1 MNKNKKISFRQWKSG
16 KKWLYAATAL
26 ALVAGGVSVSTQSVS
41 ALVGGMNLQTNGSA
55 VLNVDKAAK
64 NEIMQNGTY
73 FTFLKWDGAGKT
85 EILGEANTTDLG
97 SAKNYYASIFMDWGA
112 KNQFMRAD
120 GKAFTLQAGTKI
132 RFTNVAKD
140 KDGRAVD
147 IVITYNGFN
156 PNGVLPP
163 SVGFDDTDFIGTN
176 GTTNLTSHGIG
187 GNYAGVQAIDSSISY
202 YLHGTNTPV
211 SLGVIALWSD
221 IDVKQGLHETQS
233 NLGAFAP
240 SGTTLNNYQ
249 GAGFPDNFV
258 VTTDWTDYD
267 GEEGLAKTAYYGVG
281 KGSSLRMAFQAPYE
295 FGGVNVGARAQ
306 ITASN
311 VAGFR
316 LDILGQPKGVV
327 IPKPDVPE
335 PPAPTKSVT
344 DGSADINGKTTTPD
358 KSWVYHVKQE
368 VPTLDKMI
376 GTKYATFTLHDDVP
390 ASAKIQSVK
399 VVTKNGTDVSTD
411 GPNKRFNVTV
421 NGQSVEAKANAT
433 LGADAFYGETYDL
446 VITTLVDIS
455 DQTKTGTQLKAD
467 NAATSTFTGPED
479 KSWAKTTNHV
489 TSEPK
494 FVAPTI
500 KKSVSLD
507 SKNWVNSATL
517 SGFTQKYE
525 YKVDYTLSDHVDYA
539 SLTLSDPLED
549 VQTFDSVKV
558 VDSSGK
564 DISSSGKWSLNGAE
578 VTNPSAALKALKASE
593 DGKKAQVSLKWI
605 ANTPSTYTRV
615 GGNIALQFSGV
626 TLNDADAADL
636 KQYVSDSMV
645 VVPNVSALDYKDTT
659 PATNEPGHL
668 DSNKVDVKV
677 KVPPAP
683 PTPVKTVTDGGKDI
697 NGSVTTPNT
706 HWIFDVAQ
714 EVPADG
720 AYLGF
725 VMGDDVP
732 TTAKIQSVKI
742 IDEKGNDAADRLTL
756 KQSGNKITATAKAD
770 KLNDLNSDFYGHTY
784 HIVIDTLVNID
795 VQKQTAEELKTDN
808 TGTTTGKT
816 LDDKPWSKV
825 TNKVTVT
832 PKFNTPSVKK
842 AVAKEGGNYVTNEK
856 LDTHNQKYNY
866 KIDYQLTDH
875 ADYTTLILN
884 DPMEDIQVFDSAKVL
899 DAKGNDITAT
909 GKWLVNGKETGN
921 PAESIKAL
929 GLYKDGK
936 KGTVTL
942 SWRANDPSKY
952 TRIGGTLSL
961 YIIGTTLSQTNA
973 ADEVAYITDGKEV
986 VPDTANMDWLDKTPA
1001 ADEPNHLESNKVTVT
1016 PPKPT
1021 DVAADKKVSV
1031 DNGKTFVKDGKLPSH
1046 DSVYDWKNTFT
1057 LSKFNNYDELIL
1069 TDHFANVQVTNF
1081 DINRDVKITQN
1092 AQDITSKF
1100 ALKMVVGKAGSNTV
1114 DIIATAKTPN
1124 DFDDI
1129 TDTAM
1134 TQLIMTVNGQ
1144 TLKGVTLESEKPFV
1158 KDGKE
1163 VIPNQSTVEVNPSL
1177 KNDLFSKSAG
1187 TPVAT
1192 VTPPKP
1198 TELEAVKDV
1207 SIDGGKTWATE
1218 KDLPNHDGLY
1228 TWRNTFKLTMYN
1240 NVEELV
1246 LKEHIANVQLPN
1258 IDLAKQVKILQNG
1271 KDITDHFTL
1280 SLGAKSGNNVAI
1292 LATAKTPAEFD
1303 DITDVA
1309 MAKLEMIV
1317 SDVSLKGVDSKTET
1331 PFIKDGKETIPNQT
1345 TIQVNPT
1352 FNMDYFSKQKDTN
1365 IAKVNVTPPTPFD
1378 KTGTDGNKKEV
1389 SVDDEKTWLK
1399 ADTPETAAALSE
1411 HDKEYS
1417 WKNSFKVPEYYNFDG
1432 EGSLVITEHFENLQK
1447 DYAILIQDGEN
1458 NDITS
1463 WFTISGT
1470 NPKGGDGKVDIKAVL
1485 KAQYADKFDD
1495 LGKGGTNIEKG
1506 KYSRLTLIVRGATLK
1521 GATAKQELNYLTK
1534 DDTVV
1539 IPNQTTII
1547 ATNNANIDYW
1557 NKKGETNK
1565 SHVRPP
1571 MIKPIIE
1578 KFVEGNSA
1586 SDGSLDTQE
1595 DTTNNPKDPVN
1606 NMPKPDE
1613 DKTVNPDTG
1622 KTDSQTMD
1630 EAVDIANILMTNV
1643 YDAYKSAKQ
1652 PVPNTVEVAIKAIVA
1667 LDPAK
1672 NVKST
1677 VDDLTKAI
1685 VDLKNA
1691 VESDGFVVSS
1701 EYDVTKI
1708 TQEMADKANAEN
1720 AAIVKVANK
1729 AMTDAYETYEKLK
1742 EDYPTSVKKAMEKIV
1757 ALDTSKIE
1765 NPTYAQLV
1773 ENTKAISKAVEEL
1786 KAAVKKDLDGRTSES
1801 SAKK

>member
-1 MNKNKKISFRQWKSG
+1 MKNKKMSFRKWKSG

-26 ALVAGGVSVSTQSVS
+26 AVLTGGVIVSTQSVS
-41 ALVGGMNLQTNGSA
+41 ALVGGQNLEKPSIVKKA
-55 VLNVDKAAK
+55 VNSVVKKDVT
-64 NEIMQNGTY
+64 QNGTY
-73 FTFLKWDGAGKT
+73 YTFLKWDGAGKT
-85 EILGEANTTDLG
+85 EIIGEANTTGLG

-112 KNQFMRAD
+112 KNQFMRAE

-140 KDGRAVD
+140 KEGRAVD

-240 SGTTLNNYQ
+240 NVTTLNNYEGPQ
-249 GAGFPDNFV
+249 FPDNFV
-258 VTTDWTDYD
+258 ATTDWTDYD
-267 GEEGLAKTAYYGVG
+267 GEEGLSKTAYYGVG

-295 FGGVNVGARAQ
+295 FGGVNVGARDQ
-306 ITASN
+306 IIASN

-316 LDILGQPKGVV
+316 LDILGQPKDFE

-376 GTKYATFTLHDDVP
+376 GTKYATFTIHDDVP

-399 VVTKNGTDVSTD
+399 VVTKNGTDVSSD

-421 NGQSVEAKANAT
+421 NGQSVEAKANAA
-433 LGADAFYGETYDL
+433 LGADAFYGETYDM

-507 SKNWVNSATL
+507 GKNWVNSATL

-549 VQTFDSVKV
+549 IQTFDSVKV

-564 DISSSGKWSLNGAE
+564 DISSSGKWTLNGTE

-593 DGKKAQVSLKWI
+593 DGKKAQVSLKWT
-605 ANTPSTYTRV
+605 ANTPSIYTRV

-636 KQYVSDSMV
+636 KPYIDDSMV

-677 KVPPAP
+677 KVPSAP

-720 AYLGF
+720 AYLEF

-756 KQSGNKITATAKAD
+756 KQSGNKITATAKTD

-795 VQKQTAEELKTDN
+795 DQKQTAEELKTDN

-842 AVAKEGGNYVTNEK
+842 AVAKEGGNYVTDEI

-875 ADYTTLILN
+875 ADYSSLTLN
-884 DPMEDIQVFDSAKVL
+884 DPLEDIQVFDSAKIL

-909 GKWLVNGKETGN
+909 GKWFVNGKETAN
-921 PAESIKAL
+921 PAESVKAL
-929 GLYKDGK
+929 GVYNDGK
-936 KGTVTL
+936 KGKVTL
-942 SWRANDPSKY
+942 SWQANDPSKY
-952 TRIGGTLSL
+952 TRVGGTLVM
-961 YIIGTTLSQTNA
+961 YILGTTLSQANA
-973 ADEVAYITDGKEV
+973 TDEVAYISGGKEI
-986 VPDTANMDWLDKTPA
+986 VPDTANMDWVDKTPT
-1001 ADEPNHLESNKVTVT
+1001 ADEPKHLESNKVTVT

-1031 DNGKTFVKDGKLPSH
+1031 DGGKTFVKDGDLPSH
-1046 DSVYDWKNTFT
+1046 DANYDWKNTFT
-1057 LSKFNNYDELIL
+1057 LSKFNNFDELIL
-1069 TDHFANVQVTNF
+1069 TDHFANVQLTNF
-1081 DINRDVKITQN
+1081 DLAKDVKITQN
-1092 AQDITSKF
+1092 GTDITSHF
-1100 ALKMVVGKAGSNTV
+1100 SLKVVEGKAGTNTV
-1114 DIIATAKTPN
+1114 DIVATAKTPN
-1124 DFDDI
+1124 EFDDI
-1129 TDTAM
+1129 TDAAM
-1134 TQLIMTVNGQ
+1134 SQLIMTVSGQ
-1144 TLKGVTLESEKPFV
+1144 SLKGVTLESEKPFI
-1158 KDGKE
+1158 KDDKE
-1163 VIPNQSTVEVNPSL
+1163 VIPNQSVIVVNPSV
-1177 KNDLFSKSAG
+1177 KDDLFSKSKE
-1187 TPVAT
+1187 TPIAT
-1192 VTPPKP
+1192 VTPPKV

-1246 LKEHIANVQLPN
+1246 LSDHIANVQMPN

-1271 KDITDHFTL
+1271 KDITSHFTL
-1280 SLGAKSGNNVAI
+1280 SLGAKSGNNVDIVAV
-1292 LATAKTPAEFD
+1292 AKTPAEFD

-1331 PFIKDGKETIPNQT
+1331 PFIKEGKETIPNQSK
-1345 TIQVNPT
+1345 IQVNPT
-1352 FNMDYFSKQKDTN
+1352 FDMSYFSKEKDTN
-1365 IAKVNVTPPTPFD
+1365 IAKVNVTPPTPFE
-1378 KTGTDGNKKEV
+1378 KTGSDGNKKEV

-1417 WKNSFKVPEYYNFDG
+1417 WKNTFDLPEYYNFDG
-1432 EGSLVITEHFENLQK
+1432 EGALVITDHFENLQK
-1447 DYAILIQDGEN
+1447 DYAILIQDGEG

-1470 NPKGGDGKVDIKAVL
+1470 NPKGGDGKIDIKAAL

-1495 LGKGGTNIEKG
+1495 LGKNGTNLEKG
-1506 KYSRLTLIVRGATLK
+1506 KYSRITLIVRGATLK

-1534 DDTVV
+1534 GDTIV
-1539 IPNQTTII
+1539 IPNQTTIT
-1547 ATNNANIDYW
+1547 ATNNAKIDYW
-1557 NKKGETNK
+1557 DMVGETNK

-1578 KFVEGNSA
+1578 KFVEGNPA
-1586 SDGSLDTQE
+1586 SDGSLDVQE
-1595 DTTNNPKDPVN
+1595 GITGDEKDPVN
-1606 NMPKPDE
+1606 NMPKPDK
-1613 DKTVNPDTG
+1613 DKEVDPDTG
-1622 KTDSQTMD
+1622 KT
-1630 EAVDIANILMTNV
+1630 EAQNMEEVIDIANTFMTNV
-1643 YDAYKSAKQ
+1643 YDAYKAANQ
-1652 PVPNTVEVAIKAIVA
+1652 PVPNKVEVVIQALLA

-1672 NVKST
+1672 NDKVTVKELSQ
-1677 VDDLTKAI
+1677 VIA
-1685 VDLKNA
+1685 DLKNT

-1701 EYDVTKI
+1701 SYEVIKVTS
-1708 TQEMADKANAEN
+1708 EMVEKANAEN
-1720 AAIVKVANK
+1720 AAAVKAANQ
-1729 AMTDAYETYEKLK
+1729 AMSKAYETYEKLK
-1742 EDYPTSVKKAMEKIV
+1742 EDYPTAVKAAVEKIV
-1757 ALDTSKIE
+1757 SLDTSKLE
-1765 NPTYAQLV
+1765 EPSYAQLV
-1773 ENTKAISKAVEEL
+1773 ENTKAINKAVEALNE
-1786 KAAVKKDLDGRTSES
+1786 AVKKDLADRTSES
-1801 SAKK
+1801 AAKK